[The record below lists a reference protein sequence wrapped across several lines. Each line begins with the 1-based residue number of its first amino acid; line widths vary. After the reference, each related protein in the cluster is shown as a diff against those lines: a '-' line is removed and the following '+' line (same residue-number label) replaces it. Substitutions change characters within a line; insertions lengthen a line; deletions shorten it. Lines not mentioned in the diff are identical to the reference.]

1 MKKYIFDTDIGADCD
16 DVVALRYLL
25 GKQNDGECEIKAIT
39 LCTARKYA
47 PAATFALIDECDCGD
62 IPIGEY
68 KGAPLPC
75 DAVDNYAEVIAGG
88 KTYATQDGVKT
99 QNAVKTQNDTK
110 TYDAVKLMRKTL
122 AENDK
127 IDIICVGPSCNIAGL
142 MDSRLDEF
150 SGKSG
155 VELVKEKV
163 GKLYIMGGAFEFG
176 AGEKPFAEWNVE
188 QDIPSAKKTFGD
200 FPCEVIIVPSEVG
213 ARVATFAG
221 STRGLTRKAM
231 ETFFGSADRQNG
243 LKHEENPERTRPS
256 WDPLTCMVA
265 LEEDKYN
272 YSENGEVIVSD
283 SGLTEFKKSVS
294 KRGES
299 DKNESKKCRYM
310 SINNDFLK
318 IEKELNDYL
327 KTL

>member
-25 GKQNDGECEIKAIT
+25 GKQNGGECEIKAIT

-47 PAATFALIDECDCGD
+47 PAATFAFIDECDCGD

-88 KTYATQDGVKT
+88 KTHATQDGVKT
-99 QNAVKTQNDTK
+99 QNAVKTLNDAK

-127 IDIICVGPSCNIAGL
+127 IDIICVGPSCNVAGL
-142 MDSRLDEF
+142 MDSRPDEF
-150 SGKSG
+150 SDKNG

-243 LKHEENPERTRPS
+243 LKHEENPE
-256 WDPLTCMVA
+256 
-265 LEEDKYN
+265 
-272 YSENGEVIVSD
+272 
-283 SGLTEFKKSVS
+283 
-294 KRGES
+294 
-299 DKNESKKCRYM
+299 
-310 SINNDFLK
+310 
-318 IEKELNDYL
+318 
-327 KTL
+327 

>member
-1 MKKYIFDTDIGADCD
+1 M
-16 DVVALRYLL
+16 
-25 GKQNDGECEIKAIT
+25 NS
-39 LCTARKYA
+39 
-47 PAATFALIDECDCGD
+47 
-62 IPIGEY
+62 
-68 KGAPLPC
+68 
-75 DAVDNYAEVIAGG
+75 
-88 KTYATQDGVKT
+88 
-99 QNAVKTQNDTK
+99 
-110 TYDAVKLMRKTL
+110 L
-122 AENDK
+122 A
-127 IDIICVGPSCNIAGL
+127 
-142 MDSRLDEF
+142 DEF
-150 SGKSG
+150 SDKNG

-188 QDIPSAKKTFGD
+188 QDIPSAKKTFGE
-200 FPCEVIIVPSEVG
+200 FPCEAIIIPSEAGV
-213 ARVATFAG
+213 RVATFAG

-243 LKHEENPERTRPS
+243 LKYDEKPERTRPS

-265 LEEDKYN
+265 LCEDKYN

-283 SGLTEFKKSVS
+283 SGLTEFKK
-294 KRGES
+294 GES
-299 DKNESKKCRYM
+299 GKNNSKKRRYM